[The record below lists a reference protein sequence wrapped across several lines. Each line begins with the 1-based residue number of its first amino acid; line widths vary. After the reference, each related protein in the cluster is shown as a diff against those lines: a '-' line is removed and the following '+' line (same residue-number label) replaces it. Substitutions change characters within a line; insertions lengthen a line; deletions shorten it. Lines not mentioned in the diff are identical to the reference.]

1 MVFLWKNSPLKGIN
15 ILSENI
21 QTLYNESHEW
31 MYLYYKKFKA
41 QRGDKKS
48 KSLRTCIMS
57 VTRTSEHSQPCYNL
71 KYEEYKFYFYTKRLY
86 LISHFLIGELIR
98 GDVTF
103 HLNNS

>member
-1 MVFLWKNSPLKGIN
+1 MDVSILQKIQGAARRQKN
-15 ILSENI
+15 
-21 QTLYNESHEW
+21 
-31 MYLYYKKFKA
+31 
-41 QRGDKKS
+41 

>member
-41 QRGDKKS
+41 QRGDKK
-48 KSLRTCIMS
+48 
-57 VTRTSEHSQPCYNL
+57 
-71 KYEEYKFYFYTKRLY
+71 
-86 LISHFLIGELIR
+86 ISR
-98 GDVTF
+98 
-103 HLNNS
+103 